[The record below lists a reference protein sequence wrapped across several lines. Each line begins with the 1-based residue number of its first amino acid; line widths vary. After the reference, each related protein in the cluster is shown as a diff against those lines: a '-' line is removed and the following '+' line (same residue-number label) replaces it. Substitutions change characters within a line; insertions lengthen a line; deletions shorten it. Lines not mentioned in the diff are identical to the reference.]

1 LSCTLRSSTSI
12 RIRHHMS
19 QEQRIPPTDVSQAAT
34 ASSTASAPE
43 LGADLACAACPH
55 DRDAHDAIG
64 TRFCTATIA
73 GALSR
78 GCVCVGE
85 ARTSVHRAR

>member
-1 LSCTLRSSTSI
+1 
-12 RIRHHMS
+12 MS
-19 QEQRIPPTDVSQAAT
+19 QEQRIPSIDAPVAVP
-34 ASSTASAPE
+34 ASSTASAPDVATD
-43 LGADLACAACPH
+43 LGCAACPH
-55 DRDAHDAIG
+55 DVDAHDPIG

-85 ARTSVHRAR
+85 AQASARRAR